1 LKRILECFLIAICGG
16 TFCDAQQTISTAGG
30 EANGAGGTVSFTI
43 GQMDYITLTSNSG
56 IVSLG
61 VQQPFEILVISGI
74 DEAEG
79 ISLEISVYPNPISDF
94 LRLKLGSYNFEKLY
108 FKLYDFNGSLVRT
121 GEILSKETV
130 IQTGDLAPAVYYLQ
144 INDNENEVKTFKII
158 KN

>member
-1 LKRILECFLIAICGG
+1 M
-16 TFCDAQQTISTAGG
+16 Q
-30 EANGAGGTVSFTI
+30 
-43 GQMDYITLTSNSG
+43 G
-56 IVSLG
+56 I
-61 VQQPFEILVISGI
+61 QQPYEILVISGI
-74 DEAEG
+74 DEAEV

-94 LRLKLGSYNFEKLY
+94 LKLKLGSYNLEKLY